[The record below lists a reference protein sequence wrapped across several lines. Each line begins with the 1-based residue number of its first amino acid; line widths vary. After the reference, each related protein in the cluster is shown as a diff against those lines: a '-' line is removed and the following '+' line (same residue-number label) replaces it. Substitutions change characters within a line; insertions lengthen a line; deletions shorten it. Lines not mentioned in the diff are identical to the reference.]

1 MRLNNVDMKKYYP
14 LLLIIAGIM
23 IFFIL
28 IISKPKSTPK
38 PIEIIKP
45 IVEVEKI
52 YLKDMTVSVKSQGFV
67 SPKTESQIYPEIS
80 GKIIKISNKLEDGAS
95 FKKGDILLQ
104 IDPTDYELSLKS
116 AESNLAQAKLQL
128 SVERAES
135 ELARKE
141 WEKIGDGKA
150 SELTLRTP
158 QLNRAIAVVE
168 AAEAL
173 LQQSK
178 RNLEKTQISAPY
190 DGLVRKKNVDIGTV
204 IGPGYL
210 IASVY
215 AIDYVEVKLPIPDR
229 ELEYI
234 EIPLDGSRIADS
246 KQPRVVFKGL
256 FGGEN
261 VVWNGK
267 IVRMEADLDMK
278 SRMATLISRVD
289 NPYKNKIP
297 LKVGQYVE
305 AEIYGKKYKNIFS
318 VPRDFIYQQDN
329 IIIISPDSTI
339 EIRKINILKIENND
353 VLIDSGI
360 KNGELICLTN
370 LDVLYNGMSVN
381 YKE

>member
-28 IISKPKSTPK
+28 IMSKPKSTPK

-104 IDPTDYELSLKS
+104 IDPIDYKLALKS

-234 EIPLDGSRIADS
+234 EIPLDGSRIVDS
-246 KQPRVVFKGL
+246 KQPRDVFKGL

-318 VPRDFIYQQDN
+318 LPRDFIYQQDN
-329 IIIISPDSTI
+329 III
-339 EIRKINILKIENND
+339 K
-353 VLIDSGI
+353 
-360 KNGELICLTN
+360 
-370 LDVLYNGMSVN
+370 
-381 YKE
+381 